1 MITSDILDK
10 RSICHGF
17 ISSTSKPDVLIPFK
31 GVIEDIQFHEN
42 FPRYSIKIIKFY
54 DNVYFLKEFLGDG
67 FYQQKFEG
75 KPKPVSIP
83 NTIKTVPEL
92 EDWIGSC
99 RFVVETNFVVKTKN
113 EMMELFKKLQEY
125 LIAKAYREI
134 QQFSVRPL
142 LESPLRLESKIE
154 LKARIK
160 RMYGDK
166 FKSIEDLDSFLDYI

>member
-54 DNVYFLKEFLGDG
+54 DNIYFLKEFLGDG

-75 KPKPVSIP
+75 KPKPITIP
-83 NTIKTVPEL
+83 PTIKTVPDL
-92 EDWIGSC
+92 EDWISSS
-99 RFVVETNFVVKTKN
+99 RFVVESNFVVKTKN
-113 EMMELFKKLQEY
+113 EMMEIFTKLQEY
-125 LIAKAYREI
+125 LIAKSFREI

-142 LESPLRLESKIE
+142 LESPLKLESKIE

-166 FKSIEDLDSFLDYI
+166 FNSIEDLDSFLDCI

>member
-1 MITSDILDK
+1 MITSNILDK

-54 DNVYFLKEFLGDG
+54 DNIYFLKEFLGDG

-75 KPKPVSIP
+75 KPKPITIP
-83 NTIKTVPEL
+83 NTVKTVPDL
-92 EDWIGSC
+92 ESWIILS
-99 RFVVETNFVVKTKN
+99 RFVVESNFVVKTKN
-113 EMMELFKKLQEY
+113 EMIEIFTKLQEY

-134 QQFSVRPL
+134 QQFSVRSL
-142 LESPLRLESKIE
+142 LESPLKMESKVE

-166 FKSIEDLDSFLDYI
+166 FKSTDDLDSFLDFI